1 MLKIGAINV
10 VIGDILNEK
19 FLKLHSELSNEK
31 LNFIAW
37 IKAFYK

>member
-10 VIGDILNEK
+10 VVGDILNEK
-19 FLKLHSELSNEK
+19 FLKLHSELPNEK